1 MKDTDNTA
9 GSRKIMIMGATSGIG
24 LELTRCLAGKG
35 WTVGAA
41 GRRTEALDS
50 LVRSYPGK
58 VIPAR
63 INIGDPEASE
73 AMKAL
78 AEKMGGMDIYCHLAG
93 TGYDNPSL
101 DPSMEMLTV
110 KTNVEGFTRMTGA
123 AYRWMRDSNS
133 GRGRIAAVTSVAGT
147 DGIGMMASYSASK
160 SYQQAYLRALDQ
172 LSRLEHQDI
181 RITDIRPG
189 WIRTPLLDGQ
199 TAATMEM
206 TLPYAVK
213 RIARAIIRGK
223 RVAVI
228 DWRWNLL
235 AGLWRLVPHWLWVK
249 LPVRARGLKKSL

>member
-1 MKDTDNTA
+1 
-9 GSRKIMIMGATSGIG
+9 
-24 LELTRCLAGKG
+24 
-35 WTVGAA
+35 
-41 GRRTEALDS
+41 
-50 LVRSYPGK
+50 
-58 VIPAR
+58 
-63 INIGDPEASE
+63 
-73 AMKAL
+73 
-78 AEKMGGMDIYCHLAG
+78 
-93 TGYDNPSL
+93 
-101 DPSMEMLTV
+101 
-110 KTNVEGFTRMTGA
+110 
-123 AYRWMRDSNS
+123 
-133 GRGRIAAVTSVAGT
+133 
-147 DGIGMMASYSASK
+147 MMASYSASK

-172 LSRLEHQDI
+172 LSRLEHLDI